1 MTLILVLELG
11 GRTPAPL
18 PFSQQEPVQPAPQ
31 AVEAAPQP
39 AHASPPP
46 VVPGLGA
53 GPSQAAPGEVSG
65 DRALAGA
72 PALSGGL
79 TVEQVRKKLE
89 ENRGALRGC
98 IDEALRR
105 DPNLRVRKIHVAT
118 TIAPSGQVTA
128 AEIDDRTVNQSPL
141 GTCLK
146 RATRRI
152 VFPSFAGEP
161 FDVDIPIV
169 VTARV
174 Q

>member
-1 MTLILVLELG
+1 M
-11 GRTPAPL
+11 
-18 PFSQQEPVQPAPQ
+18 
-31 AVEAAPQP
+31 
-39 AHASPPP
+39 
-46 VVPGLGA
+46 
-53 GPSQAAPGEVSG
+53 
-65 DRALAGA
+65 
-72 PALSGGL
+72 
-79 TVEQVRKKLE
+79 
-89 ENRGALRGC
+89 RGC

-105 DPNLRVRKIHVAT
+105 NPNLRVRKIHVAT

-169 VTARV
+169 VTARDR
-174 Q
+174 